1 MASFKQGLS
10 PRLGA
15 ALQLW
20 QALETCRPMGFG
32 MGMIPI
38 TAAGEYLR
46 LIGESKQMLTKVM
59 AIETAMYPLLVK
71 AQKNQDKKAEQT

>member
-1 MASFKQGLS
+1 
-10 PRLGA
+10 
-15 ALQLW
+15 
-20 QALETCRPMGFG
+20 MGFG